1 MAADDRT
8 DGASAGIDVSQ
19 AHPARVYDAWL
30 GGKDNFAADRE
41 AAEQAAAANPDI
53 LLAVRANRAFLG
65 RAVHHLA
72 ADVGIDQFLDIGTG
86 IPTAN
91 NTHEVAQRAV
101 PTSRIVYVDNDPVVL
116 AHARALLTSTPEGTT
131 GYLDA
136 DLRDVGTILDQAKAT
151 LDLSRPVALMLVA
164 VLQYIADA
172 DDPYRIVARLLEAL
186 PPGSHLVISHPA
198 SDVATDQVAES
209 MRRYNERAPQQEQAT
224 PRTHA
229 DVSRFFDGLEILEPG
244 VVQLPAWRPGPG
256 VDASRQL
263 PMWCGVAR
271 KPA

>member
-1 MAADDRT
+1 VAEDRT
-8 DGASAGIDVSQ
+8 DGAPAGIDTST

-30 GGKDNFAADRE
+30 GGKDNYAADRE
-41 AAEQAAAANPDI
+41 AAELAVAANPDI
-53 LLAVRANRAFLG
+53 PLAVRANRAFLG

-72 ADVGIDQFLDIGTG
+72 ADVGIGQFLDIGTG
-86 IPTAN
+86 IPAAN
-91 NTHEVAQRAV
+91 NTHEVAQRAA
-101 PTSRIVYVDNDPVVL
+101 PASRIVYVDNDPVVL
-116 AHARALLTSTPEGTT
+116 AHARALLSSTPEGAT

-136 DLRDVGTILDQAKAT
+136 DLRDVDAILAQAAEI

-164 VLQYIADA
+164 VLQYISDA
-172 DDPYRIVARLLEAL
+172 DDPYGIVTRLLAAL
-186 PPGSHLVISHPA
+186 APGSHLVLSHPA
-198 SDVATDQVAES
+198 SDIGADQVAES

-229 DVSRFFDGLEILEPG
+229 DVSRFFAGLEVLEPG

-256 VDASRQL
+256 VSSTRQL

-271 KPA
+271 KP